1 MMMMMRNV
9 EFPNWLSWYSYHN
22 YVANTFWNQKICK
35 VSEVTLIP
43 YNKYNLVY
51 VCFIKV
57 SEWFDTE
64 CGYNFMKRLK
74 DGLKEV
80 RVIYE
85 DDNWWTV
92 ERSDMYAYNENCFTS
107 CYTVK
112 FKESDLEDMSN
123 YVKPYKLVDEVK
135 NEYEHVVNVVSDDEC
150 SQPTLERGGNYWC
163 ALCGESQGGMLS
175 LCNNEDCKW
184 FGKTLEEIA
193 FSDKKNVDDVPPTT
207 IPDASWLQDETDD
220 VPPIVIPSESW
231 LNFGIGLEEIQDE
244 WVNIS
249 KEIKS
254 NNNDVPPNVMP
265 PNSWLKND
273 IPHLTKS
280 NDYFCGSCGETKR
293 GLFSICWN
301 KSCERYNKSI
311 DDIYEDSF
319 NLNMKNVTFRKHQ
332 KEFERE

>member
-9 EFPNWLSWYSYHN
+9 EFPNWLSCDSYHN
-22 YVANTFWNQKICK
+22 YVANIFWFQKICK

-43 YNKYNLVY
+43 YNKYSVVY

-57 SEWFDTE
+57 SEWFDSE

-92 ERSDMYAYNENCFTS
+92 ERSDLYTYNEHCFAS

-112 FKESDLEDMSN
+112 FKESDLEDIST
-123 YVKPYKLVDEVK
+123 YVKPYELIDGVK
-135 NEYEHVVNVVSDDEC
+135 NEDKDVVLDDQC
-150 SQPTLERGGNYWC
+150 PPPTLEREGNYLC
-163 ALCGESQGGMLS
+163 ALCGESQGGMMS
-175 LCNNEDCKW
+175 VCNNEDCEW
-184 FGKTLEEIA
+184 FGKSLLEIA
-193 FSDKKNVDDVPPTT
+193 FSDKKCVDDVPPTT
-207 IPDASWLQDETDD
+207 MPPLSWLKDETDD
-220 VPPIVIPSESW
+220 MPSIVIPPESW
-231 LNFGIGLEEIQDE
+231 LNCGIELEDYQDE

-254 NNNDVPPNVMP
+254 SNDDVPPNVMP

-273 IPHLTKS
+273 IPKFTDT
-280 NDYFCGSCGETKR
+280 NNYFCGICYETKR

-301 KSCERYNKSI
+301 KSCERYNKSV
-311 DDIYEDSF
+311 DDIYEENF
-319 NLNMKNVTFRKHQ
+319 NLNLKNVTFRKHQ
-332 KEFERE
+332 KAFQHEVS